1 MNGYNNKN
9 LSGLVNI
16 NADNIYASSTIE
28 NTKAAYFTGITSN
41 IQTQIDNISGTNIS
55 SLQTQIDTLNTE
67 VLALSTSEAADA
79 LAITANTTA
88 ITTIQGE
95 ISTIDTSIGTID
107 TNIEALQTKTQ
118 LQTGSSSAT
127 TFTNAIKVNNGV
139 SNKVI
144 LNDSDGY
151 NYFNN
156 KTIFEND
163 IKMVSGTTITTNATT
178 SLGQF
183 NLGDSTYVGL
193 VQIQSNTNTGT
204 ITLSGNTIN
213 LNANYVN
220 INGLIFSVNAL
231 YDTTGNY
238 FSQF

>member
-1 MNGYNNKN
+1 MNNNNKN

-28 NTKAAYFTGITSN
+28 NTNAAYFTGITSN

-55 SLQTQIDTLNTE
+55 TLQTEIDTLNTE

-95 ISTIDTSIGTID
+95 ISTIGTSIGTID

-118 LQTGSSSAT
+118 LQTGSTTAT

-163 IKMVSGTTITTNATT
+163 IKMVSGTTITTNAT

-183 NLGDSTYVGL
+183 NLGDSSNVGL
-193 VQIQSNTNTGT
+193 VQILSNKNTGT

-231 YDTTGNY
+231 YNTTGNY